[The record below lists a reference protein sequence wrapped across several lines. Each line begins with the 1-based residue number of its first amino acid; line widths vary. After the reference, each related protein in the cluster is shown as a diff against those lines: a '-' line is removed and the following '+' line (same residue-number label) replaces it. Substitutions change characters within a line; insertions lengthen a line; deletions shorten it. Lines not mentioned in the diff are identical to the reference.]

1 MNTSARGGSRKPG
14 RVFCPLG
21 SRCPDGATMH
31 DPDSAVYKD
40 HVKMAAGLSR
50 SRAVSASRGL
60 NPRTKHGL
68 ATNAHKID
76 MWKSTGRKDLL
87 DVDMKSYVDDELNVV
102 VTREDTG
109 DSMVLGKE
117 KELELANIYDIEF
130 GSAHDYV
137 LLAEMIHG
145 DDEIQSRLDSYLED
159 EYEDDPVLVDA
170 VRLSAVARGSEDD
183 VSELSGGEH
192 PDMMKSLHDYAKD
205 QGLDLTDESDLRKS
219 YRGFGN
225 YYVDN
230 YGFATDGFRVDNE
243 ELAGGGSFV
252 TFTAASDYSDT
263 TRDVTVRLK
272 EGERPEDL
280 IDADVATK
288 MVEQAMGSSMW
299 PSMMGGAAAYALRE
313 YGAEPE
319 DRSKIFDRRNE
330 VTKAWVDDMT
340 RRIVVENVRA
350 SYPAFS
356 GRTEE

>member
-1 MNTSARGGSRKPG
+1 MSTSARSGSRRPN

-21 SRCPDGATMH
+21 SRCPDGVTMH
-31 DPDSAVYKD
+31 DPDSAVYKE

-76 MWKSTGRKDLL
+76 MWKSTGHKDLL

-159 EYEDDPVLVDA
+159 EYEDDPVLVDS

-183 VSELSGGEH
+183 ASELSGGEH
-192 PDMMKSLHDYAKD
+192 SDMMKSLHDYAATR
-205 QGLDLTDESDLRKS
+205 GLDLADELDLRES
-219 YRGFGN
+219 YRGFGSM
-225 YYVDN
+225 
-230 YGFATDGFRVDNE
+230 R
-243 ELAGGGSFV
+243 SRPCSIRP
-252 TFTAASDYSDT
+252 FTAT
-263 TRDVTVRLK
+263 
-272 EGERPEDL
+272 
-280 IDADVATK
+280 VATSNS
-288 MVEQAMGSSMW
+288 V
-299 PSMMGGAAAYALRE
+299 PSMSGSRSGWGGTCE
-313 YGAEPE
+313 
-319 DRSKIFDRRNE
+319 RRY
-330 VTKAWVDDMT
+330 TFFLIVDSPRTSDSTARRTSSEIPSSLMSAMPDMVFVLSGCQLSLT
-340 RRIVVENVRA
+340 RIGVNHD
-350 SYPAFS
+350 
-356 GRTEE
+356 